1 MRDKYSARM
10 EILKDALTTTDPS
23 VETIPVDSFTATLCA
38 SHSAPM
44 GNVIKEL
51 NAQED
56 TQLEF
61 VTNGEAIIVIL
72 KLKCAN
78 LDIQKLSHLQ
88 EGMEKTRGK
97 DQLKVLLH
105 LRQRIQNP
113 MIVRKT
119 QEGMIFYA
127 KAFQSS
133 TGN

>member
-1 MRDKYSARM
+1 MRDKYFARM
-10 EILKDALTTTDPS
+10 EIRKDAPSTTDPS

-61 VTNGEAIIVIL
+61 VTNGEAIIVLL
-72 KLKCAN
+72 KPKFAN

-88 EGMEKTRGK
+88 EEMEKTKGK
-97 DQLKVLLH
+97 DQLKVLQLQ
-105 LRQRIQNP
+105 RQKILNP
-113 MIVRKT
+113 MIVWK
-119 QEGMIFYA
+119 I
-127 KAFQSS
+127 
-133 TGN
+133 